1 MSPKKRIE
9 TVGDLIAELTKY
21 PSEAK
26 LNLRC
31 REMHCCGHGEDE
43 YCYCSEESV
52 DKNIDYVCKE
62 DIRVDNNLVI
72 IQSTTY

>member
-31 REMHCCGHGEDE
+31 REMHCCILGGIDE
-43 YCYCSEESV
+43 SGDDLIEEEG
-52 DKNIDYVCKE
+52 DE
-62 DIRVDNNLVI
+62 E
-72 IQSTTY
+72 